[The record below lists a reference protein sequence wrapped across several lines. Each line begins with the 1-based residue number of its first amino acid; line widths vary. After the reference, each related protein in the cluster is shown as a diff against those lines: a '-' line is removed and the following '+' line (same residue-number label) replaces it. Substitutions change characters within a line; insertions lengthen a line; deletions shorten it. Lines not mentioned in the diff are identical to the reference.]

1 MAYASCDKLSTTT
14 TKNSKGPSVA
24 NPPRLVVVPDANP
37 AGARALEYALVD
49 HDYDYDYDYDIN
61 IKINIIK
68 KN

>member
-1 MAYASCDKLSTTT
+1 MDAKR
-14 TKNSKGPSVA
+14 

-68 KN
+68 KKIEKKFAPLGPFEFL

>member
-1 MAYASCDKLSTTT
+1 M
-14 TKNSKGPSVA
+14 
-24 NPPRLVVVPDANP
+24 VPDANP

-49 HDYDYDYDYDIN
+49 HDYDYDYDCDIN